1 MSEEI
6 SNGTAITLAAAVT
19 MGILA
24 LLALLL
30 AAAQDNET
38 HKSGREIKAETCP
51 VQVTTSCGDSICQ
64 YTAHVPCAELED
76 LIRKERKYDTE

>member
-1 MSEEI
+1 MNEDI

-19 MGILA
+19 VGILA

-30 AAAQDNET
+30 AAA
-38 HKSGREIKAETCP
+38 HKSGRETKAGTCP
-51 VQVTTSCGDSICQ
+51 VQVTTACGDGICE
-64 YTAHVPCAELED
+64 YTARVPCAELED

>member
-1 MSEEI
+1 MNEEI

-19 MGILA
+19 VGILA

-30 AAAQDNET
+30 AAA

>member
-19 MGILA
+19 MGISA

-38 HKSGREIKAETCP
+38 HKSGSNIKAKTCP
-51 VQVTTSCGDSICQ
+51 VQVTTFCGGYICQ
-64 YTAHVPCAELED
+64 YTARIPCTELED
-76 LIRKERKYDTE
+76 LARKERKYDTE